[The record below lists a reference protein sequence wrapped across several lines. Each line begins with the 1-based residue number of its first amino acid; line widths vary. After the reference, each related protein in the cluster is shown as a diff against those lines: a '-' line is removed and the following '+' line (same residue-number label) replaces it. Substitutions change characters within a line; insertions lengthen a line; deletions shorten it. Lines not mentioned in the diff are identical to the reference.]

1 MASSLQMNYRDPR
14 FMRMLQLEA
23 ASRPYAAIPTRG
35 RATDAFVN
43 QQMQKQGAFDRIGLQ
58 SQIHDDDMMMRN
70 KYLKFD
76 QKQHD
81 ATMKWSEKRLRQD
94 KQNLRGQIGIGLGI
108 GLLSTIE
115 GRRQVQAMKKTNAM
129 AQEIHDSNMAIRAAI
144 EKLERTGG

>member
-14 FMRMLQLEA
+14 FMRMLQQEA

-81 ATMKWSEKRLRQD
+81 ATMKWANKRLRQD
-94 KQNLRGQIGIGLGI
+94 KQNLRGQIGVGLGI

-115 GRRQVQAMKKTNAM
+115 GRRQAQAMKKTNAM

-144 EKLERTGG
+144 AKRMGE